1 MVVLVCFSGVGFGMI
16 WGFGQHVQTQNLRPS
31 PAQAP
36 RESNKCGAACG
47 SSSAASAEGTAVE
60 RFGIGWYWSKVWL
73 PKNRSRSLPKWSK
86 SAAPRPFNFDP
97 IFFVFLLKLCD
108 SVHLCDCPVQWFR
121 GKPPQHGEGS
131 QFQYSSRKIRM
142 AHCPQVWHA
151 PQDLWNHFF

>member
-16 WGFGQHVQTQNLRPS
+16 WGFANMFKPKISS

-60 RFGIGWYWSKVWL
+60 RFGIGQKCGL

-86 SAAPRPFNFDP
+86 SAAPWPFNFDP
-97 IFFVFLLKLCD
+97 KFVFLLKLCD
-108 SVHLCDCPVQWFR
+108 SVHLCDCPVQWLG
-121 GKPPQHGEGS
+121 GKPPQHGLVSVSVVAKSEWPTAHRCGMHL
-131 QFQYSSRKIRM
+131 KIFGIT
-142 AHCPQVWHA
+142 
-151 PQDLWNHFF
+151 FFKFLIS